1 MTIATTII
9 NTLNT
14 RLAEFPGIPNLIL
27 QNQGGSY
34 VLDEINL
41 SSFLL
46 PADSTTAT
54 LDYTE
59 SHKGVY
65 QVTISAPLN
74 QGPAPASVMAD
85 SIADHFAAQRHAGNI
100 RIRQISVT
108 GGKPNAAWFEMFVS
122 INYSVLHN
130 RSV

>member
-9 NTLNT
+9 NTLNA
-14 RLAEFPGIPNLIL
+14 RLAELPGIENLTL
-27 QNQGGSY
+27 QNQAGNY
-34 VLDEINL
+34 ILDEINL
-41 SSFLL
+41 SSFRLA
-46 PADSTTAT
+46 ADSTTET

-74 QGPAPASVMAD
+74 QGPAPASAMAD
-85 SIADHFAAQRHAGNI
+85 SIADHFAAQRHLGDI

-108 GGKPNAAWFEMFVS
+108 DGKPNAAWFEMFVS